1 MLSVFPV
8 FQTHNLIYFKLEQQ
22 TMKLLPSALAI
33 LLPPFVSS
41 SASGGVSSGEDA
53 GGAVVGRAGRRRLVG
68 DYPKT
73 STSTAIDDGRGS
85 GDDDRTPIYG
95 GGTSQTLITAPS
107 SFSSSSS
114 SKDYRSI
121 RPYGFWNE
129 DGDDNAIASGKGEDG
144 GSELATIATV
154 VTITTH
160 LRGAGTGDAVS
171 NGLVHRAGIGGDSGK
186 VCMVGGW

>member
-1 MLSVFPV
+1 
-8 FQTHNLIYFKLEQQ
+8 
-22 TMKLLPSALAI
+22 MKLLPSALAI

-53 GGAVVGRAGRRRLVG
+53 GGAVRGVFWTHI

-114 SKDYRSI
+114 KDYRSM

-160 LRGAGTGDAVS
+160 LRGAGTGSAVS
-171 NGLVHRAGIGGDSGK
+171 DGLVLKAAVGGDSGK